1 MSSTGNENRELR
13 TGWKRHTGVLE
24 GTPSS
29 EAALKDAHGKR
40 MRDRLPALR
49 DFSRIRFAG
58 REGHVKEGRRFA
70 GQPYTGPAF
79 HCVGPHRGLLFT
91 RAPAFVSPLRHP
103 GAGVVNRDSVLATL
117 LPHCARLSYH

>member
-29 EAALKDAHGKR
+29 EAALRDAHGKR
-40 MRDRLPALR
+40 MRDRLPAMR
-49 DFSRIRFAG
+49 YFSRIQFAG

-70 GQPYTGPAF
+70 GQPYAGPA
-79 HCVGPHRGLLFT
+79 V
-91 RAPAFVSPLRHP
+91 APEREEIAACS
-103 GAGVVNRDSVLATL
+103 GS
-117 LPHCARLSYH
+117 ARTTKENDIR